1 MLLAPCLPIDRT
13 RTMPERH
20 PLVTLVQAQGARI
33 RILAGRVWVAEE
45 GVAKERALE
54 AGAEYVVAGNG
65 RVVVEQAPVDRRGE
79 MAEIAI
85 SYPCE
90 LPAAWQRALGQ
101 S

>member
-1 MLLAPCLPIDRT
+1 
-13 RTMPERH
+13 MPERH

-45 GVAKERALE
+45 GVAKERSLE
-54 AGAEYVVAGNG
+54 GGAEYVVTGNG
-65 RVVVEQAPVDRRGE
+65 RVVVEQAQVGSRGE

-85 SYPCE
+85 SYPSE
-90 LPAAWQRALGQ
+90 LPAAWRRALGG

>member
-1 MLLAPCLPIDRT
+1 
-13 RTMPERH
+13 MPERH
-20 PLVTLVQAQGARI
+20 RLVTLVQAQGARI
-33 RILAGRVWVAEE
+33 RVLAGRVWVAEE
-45 GVAKERALE
+45 GLPKERSLE
-54 AGAEYVVAGNG
+54 GGAEYIVEGNG

-90 LPAAWQRALGQ
+90 LPPTWQRALGR

>member
-1 MLLAPCLPIDRT
+1 
-13 RTMPERH
+13 MPERH

-45 GVAKERALE
+45 GIPKERPLE
-54 AGAEYVVAGNG
+54 GGAEYVVAGNG
-65 RVVVEQAPVDRRGE
+65 RVVVEQAPVGSRGE

-90 LPAAWQRALGQ
+90 LPTPWQRALGR

>member
-1 MLLAPCLPIDRT
+1 
-13 RTMPERH
+13 MPERH
-20 PLVTLVQAQGARI
+20 RLVTLVQSPGVKI

-45 GVAKERALE
+45 GIVKELE
-54 AGAEYVVAGNG
+54 GGAEYVVAGNG
-65 RVVVEQAPVDRRGE
+65 RVVVEQAEIDRRGA

-90 LPAAWQRALGQ
+90 LPVTWQRALGR

>member
-1 MLLAPCLPIDRT
+1 
-13 RTMPERH
+13 MPERH

-45 GVAKERALE
+45 GVPKERTLE
-54 AGAEYVVAGNG
+54 GGAEYVVTGNG
-65 RVVVEQAPVDRRGE
+65 RVVVEQAPVGNRGE

-90 LPAAWQRALGQ
+90 LPAQWRRALGG